1 MKKKKILF
9 SGYYGFDNLG
19 DDMFGL
25 VSVWGAKK
33 YWSNNNTALLSGKG
47 AKSENIDISF
57 VLPSEQKYKINRI
70 LKSYLEV
77 LKTNFLILS
86 GGSILSARLNPFS
99 PRGFMYL
106 LSKVKLLKVG
116 AIGVSVGPFK
126 SEDDYEYIKSVLKN
140 FKFLVLR
147 DKMSYNISCGMD
159 LPYTPI
165 LAADLAFMLPRIK
178 GISLSKNK
186 NNIKKIIGISLCH
199 YERYVGRNIDNEKR
213 REDTIYTVL
222 NELKKDKNIMFRFFV
237 INGNRLTGDLE
248 LTQSMIKQLSLET
261 KQYELISYS
270 SHTLEVFDLIDAC
283 DLMYSTRLH
292 GAIFAA
298 AANVPSLLV
307 EYHQK
312 CTDYLDDIGID
323 QEWRIGDMQVSPT
336 EVAIKIKKLLKG
348 SQNSFYPNRQ
358 EMINLS
364 QKNFIDKV
372 IVKEIV

>member
-86 GGSILSARLNPFS
+86 GGSILSARTNPFS

-298 AANVPSLLV
+298 VANVPSLLV
-307 EYHQK
+307 EYHKK
-312 CTDYLDDIGID
+312 CTDYLDDIGVD

>member
-126 SEDDYEYIKSVLKN
+126 SEDDYKYIKSVLKN

-348 SQNSFYPNRQ
+348 NQDNFYPNRQ